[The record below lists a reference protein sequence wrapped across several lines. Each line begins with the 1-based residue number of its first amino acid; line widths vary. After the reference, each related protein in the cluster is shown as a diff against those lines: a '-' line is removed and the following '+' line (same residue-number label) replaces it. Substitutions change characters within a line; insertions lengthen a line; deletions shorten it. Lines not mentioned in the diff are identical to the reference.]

1 MDREHF
7 IHFPFVEPGSWASR
21 HGIEPA
27 FADCYRCG
35 TETHTCIAIAIGDL
49 RGLIAPL
56 CSCGHP
62 NPPYC
67 LVRADGGRMDEWLME
82 RGGR

>member
-1 MDREHF
+1 MLDREHF
-7 IHFPFVEPGSWASR
+7 IHFPFVDPVSWAR
-21 HGIEPA
+21 RYGIEPA
-27 FADCYRCG
+27 SADCYRCG
-35 TETHTCIAIAIGDL
+35 AETHTCIAIACGEL

-67 LVRADGGRMDEWLME
+67 LVRANGGCMVDYLL
-82 RGGR
+82 GK